1 MTRPL
6 FVPFL
11 VALAVAACTD
21 DPSPAAPDAG
31 SPDAASLEASPPST
45 ADAGDAGTR
54 TIASGIYVTTK
65 VGNLTLPLDAS
76 DGSLA
81 KIVGR
86 PYVRGISLQFD
97 WADLEPTQGAYV
109 DIVVQAV
116 AAVRKLAAAA
126 GKALTVKVHLRN
138 GLPPAWIVPDGA
150 AGDSGTEPF
159 VFTTPLGF
167 RALGQ
172 VSGKNGRKVDV
183 TFIPTEPAYFA
194 RAEANIA
201 EFGRQLEVA
210 DPNVDLVQIVQVAG
224 PSSESGGTMRL
235 TPRDK
240 FPRNGAVDGWGFGW
254 TFPKHIEAWRA
265 MGPFMAKLPAYQK
278 RQWTFDLTHQQP
290 KDETSFGLTT
300 ADQMA
305 VTEALVSAHPR
316 GKAGIRLMN
325 EGASAETNT
334 PGYSLDGGAPTSCSW
349 SVDNFDNP
357 TTLPETTIAAW
368 PGHEWQIQVAAD
380 ASYNFPR
387 FELARVTLFGDP
399 RTTTPTS
406 LQHTTFVEI
415 HDTQALDDENPL
427 LDGTSGKAWYG
438 CFDAML
444 RKYAGESATLSDA
457 DRSFWTAMP
466 SLSTFGCQAY
476 PPPPPATTCAP

>member
-1 MTRPL
+1 MLRILLPS
-6 FVPFL
+6 
-11 VALAVAACTD
+11 ALLLLAAAACTD
-21 DPSPAAPDAG
+21 DPAPVSGAPDGGAPDVTAPDASLP
-31 SPDAASLEASPPST
+31 SPVDGGARP
-45 ADAGDAGTR
+45 
-54 TIASGIYVTTK
+54 IASGIYVTTK
-65 VGNLTLPLDAS
+65 VGDLTLPLDAS

-86 PYVRGISLQFD
+86 PYVRGVSLQFN
-97 WADLEPTQGAYV
+97 WADLEPTQGTYV
-109 DIVVQAV
+109 DVVVEAI

-138 GLPPAWIVPDGA
+138 GLPPAWMVPEGVVGD
-150 AGDSGTEPF
+150 AGTAPF

-167 RALGQ
+167 RAIGQ
-172 VSGKNGRKVDV
+172 AGGKNGRKVDV
-183 TFIPTEPAYFA
+183 TFVPTEPAYFA

-235 TPRDK
+235 TPRDR

-254 TFPKHIEAWRA
+254 TFPRHIEAWKA
-265 MGPFMAKLPAYQK
+265 MGPFMAKIPAYQK

-290 KDETSFGLTT
+290 KDETTFGLTT
-300 ADQMA
+300 ADQMS

-415 HDTQALDDENPL
+415 HDTQALDDENDL

-444 RKYAGESATLSDA
+444 RKYAGDGVTLSEA